1 LLNGNFANGVVID
14 EIARVLLLV
23 LLSSVRLAATLAI
36 VPFFSKQFVSGVG
49 RNVVIFAMA
58 IPLVPL
64 LIAQL
69 PNYHLDS
76 LATAGI
82 LIKEVVIGVTLGYA
96 TGFVFYVAEG
106 VGFVVDVQRGSSMA
120 TIFDP
125 MAGTQTS
132 LMGSMLLQMM
142 STMFFSTG
150 GFLFLLS
157 IVYKT
162 YTLWPVFTF
171 SSIPAASFAQF
182 FLDMLDQVMQVMF
195 CLAAPI
201 LIVLFLAEFGLGM
214 VNRFAPQL
222 NVFFLAMPIKSW
234 LSMAFLLLYM
244 SIIGHF
250 FKKYFMY
257 NSKVLEFINIFF
269 K

>member
-1 LLNGNFANGVVID
+1 MLG
-14 EIARVLLLV
+14 
-23 LLSSVRLAATLAI
+23 SVRLAATWAI

-58 IPLVPL
+58 LPLVPL

-69 PNYHLDS
+69 PSYHLDS
-76 LATAGI
+76 LTTAGI
-82 LIKEVVIGVTLGYA
+82 LIKKVVIGVTLGYA
-96 TGFVFYVAEG
+96 TGFIFYVAEG
-106 VGFVVDVQRGSSMA
+106 VGVVVDMQRGLSMA

-132 LMGSMLLQMM
+132 LMGSTLLQMM
-142 STMFFSTG
+142 SAMFFSAG
-150 GFLFLLS
+150 GVLFLLS
-157 IVYKT
+157 IIYKT
-162 YTLWPVFTF
+162 YTIWPVFTL
-171 SSIPAASFAQF
+171 SLMPGASFAQF

-234 LSMAFLLLYM
+234 LPMAFLLMYM

-257 NSKVLEFINIFF
+257 NSKVLEFVNIFS

>member
-1 LLNGNFANGVVID
+1 MTIPID
-14 EIARVLLLV
+14 DTARMMLLLV
-23 LLSSVRLAATLAI
+23 LSSVRLAATLAI
-36 VPFFSKQFVSGVG
+36 VPFFSKQFVAGAG
-49 RNVVIFAMA
+49 RNVIIFSMA
-58 IPLVPL
+58 LPLIPL
-64 LIAQL
+64 LISQF
-69 PNYHLDS
+69 PNYYLDS
-76 LATAGI
+76 LTGSII
-82 LIKEVVIGVTLGYA
+82 LIKEVIIGVSMGFA

-106 VGFVVDVQRGSSMA
+106 VGFVIDVQRGSSMA

-132 LMGSMLLQMM
+132 LMGSMLLQIM
-142 STMFFSTG
+142 SVMFFATG

-157 IVYKT
+157 LIYKT
-162 YTLWPVFTF
+162 YLIWPVFSHFTM
-171 SSIPAASFAQF
+171 IGTSFAEF
-182 FLDMLDQVMQVMF
+182 FLNMFDQIIEVLL

-234 LSMAFLLLYM
+234 LSMCFILMYM
-244 SIIGHF
+244 GIIGYF
-250 FKKYFMY
+250 FEKYFMY
-257 NSKVLEFINIFF
+257 SSKISEFIKVFS

>member
-1 LLNGNFANGVVID
+1 MNFPVDDISR
-14 EIARVLLLV
+14 ILLLFV
-23 LLSSVRLAATLAI
+23 LCSVRLAATLAI
-36 VPFFSKQFVSGVG
+36 VPFFSKQFIPGAG
-49 RNVVIFAMA
+49 RNCVILAMA
-58 IPLVPL
+58 MPLIPL

-69 PNYHLDS
+69 PDYNVNWLTMS
-76 LATAGI
+76 GI
-82 LIKEVVIGVTLGYA
+82 LVKEVTIGGVLGFA
-96 TGFVFYVAEG
+96 TGFIFYVSEG

-125 MAGTQTS
+125 MAGSQTS
-132 LMGSMLLQMM
+132 LLGSTLLQIM
-142 STMFFSTG
+142 SAMFFASG
-150 GFLFLLS
+150 GFLFLMSL
-157 IVYKT
+157 IYKT
-162 YTLWPVFTF
+162 YVLWPVFSF
-171 SSIPAASFAQF
+171 SLFPNVTFAQF
-182 FLDMLDQVMQVMF
+182 FLDMFDQIMEVLL

-234 LSMAFLLLYM
+234 LSMAFLLMYM
-244 SIIGHF
+244 NIISGF

-257 NSKVLEFINIFF
+257 DSKILEFLHIFS